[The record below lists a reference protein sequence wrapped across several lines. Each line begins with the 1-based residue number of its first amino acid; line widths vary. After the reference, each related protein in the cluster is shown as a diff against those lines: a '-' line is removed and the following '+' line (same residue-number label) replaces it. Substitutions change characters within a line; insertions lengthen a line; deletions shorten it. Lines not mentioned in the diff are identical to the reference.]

1 MSIYSFQ
8 GTVFSLRKQYHFL
21 FLNQVGLSGPFP
33 CNRTAL
39 REGFLNQVGLSGLEP
54 PTSRLSG
61 VRSNQLSYKPPVPES
76 QGNVNVNV
84 YDGTAIKADENLI
97 DATPLYNATV
107 TAETEKVDS
116 DIKYPSAMDA
126 LKTLA
131 NSNCTVE
138 EQYGTNV
145 VTAIGTKTNADF
157 DGWQYR
163 VYDASGALVPI
174 SAKIGADTYEAKS
187 GETVV

>member
-1 MSIYSFQ
+1 MKVYNGS
-8 GTVFSLRKQYHFL
+8 TV
-21 FLNQVGLSGPFP
+21 
-33 CNRTAL
+33 
-39 REGFLNQVGLSGLEP
+39 
-54 PTSRLSG
+54 
-61 VRSNQLSYKPPVPES
+61 
-76 QGNVNVNV
+76 
-84 YDGTAIKADENLI
+84 KADESLT
-97 DATPLYNATV
+97 DSTPLYNATV

-131 NSNCTVE
+131 DSNCTVE

-145 VTAIGTKTNADF
+145 VSPIGTKTNVDF

-163 VYDASGALVPI
+163 IYDASGAPVPI
-174 SAKIGADTYEAKS
+174 SAKIGAETYEAKS